1 MEIRKQ
7 KRRIMT
13 EKVVSHPF
21 NYGRNASFLD
31 EAFSLLYN
39 EFVVDESDCSS
50 FEESESEHND
60 TMAWNIG
67 EGVEND
73 DSIIFEPVALARG
86 RDDPTPASCSSPTF
100 SGRVLKPH
108 DSSLLTS
115 FTAPEDHIDRM
126 VLEKQRERV
135 EETCVLSNMNVFSE
149 NAVVGNRPIVPTMLN
164 KVKTSGANL
173 TLRNRPVVPM
183 MSKCSHANNSLRFPT
198 CHTSNG
204 TWKEMHHYNANQAM
218 TTATVF
224 ENELSLS
231 SKKLPMMEMNS
242 SQAKFPSSFTSA
254 NALAACNGRRPNFFT
269 GDSADPNHKKR
280 NNRQIDQ
287 VGSQKND
294 SPNKARI
301 VMKMRLIER
310 HGLKT
315 RIVMEPCLVHD

>member
-1 MEIRKQ
+1 
-7 KRRIMT
+7 MT
-13 EKVVSHPF
+13 ENQGVSQSF
-21 NYGRNASFLD
+21 KNYGRNASFLD
-31 EAFSLLYN
+31 EAFSLLYKK
-39 EFVVDESDCSS
+39 FVVDESDCSS
-50 FEESESEHND
+50 LEESEVEHND
-60 TMAWNIG
+60 AMAWNIG
-67 EGVEND
+67 KGVEND
-73 DSIIFEPVALARG
+73 DSIIFEPVALAHG

-100 SGRVLKPH
+100 SRRVLKPH
-108 DSSLLTS
+108 DSSLPTS

-126 VLEKQRERV
+126 VEKRRERV
-135 EETCVLSNMNVFSE
+135 EETCVLSNKNVFSE

-183 MSKCSHANNSLRFPT
+183 MSKCSYDNNALRFPT

-224 ENELSLS
+224 ENELTPS

-242 SQAKFPSSFTSA
+242 SQAKFPSSCTSA
-254 NALAACNGRRPNFFT
+254 NALARYPACNGRRPNFFT
-269 GDSADPNHKKR
+269 DSADPNHKKR

-287 VGSQKND
+287 EVGSQKND
-294 SPNKARI
+294 SRNKARI